1 MRVPAI
7 RVLLDVF
14 IGQHRLKRAAMQVEV
29 KHIRGSKHRGGKRAH
44 NQFVNGAVSLNAD
57 GGRRAGDTMG
67 RDDQT
72 HLGSGRRQGNGWAI
86 VACSRHA
93 TFRMGAHPIWSA
105 SKRLLDAFQL
115 RASWE
120 ARLLAIT
127 PRPAVST
134 SMRGAAS
141 PYKPSRRRSTAVGG
155 SPSLAA

>member
-1 MRVPAI
+1 MVRSSVEESCCPSSRRRFQIRLREDLGKLLARGGMRVPAI

-29 KHIRGSKHRGGKRAH
+29 KHIRGSKRRGGKSAH
-44 NQFVNGAVSLNAD
+44 KQFVNGAVSLNAD

-86 VACSRHA
+86 VECSSHA

-105 SKRLLDAFQL
+105 SKRLLDDFQI
-115 RASWE
+115 RASW
-120 ARLLAIT
+120 
-127 PRPAVST
+127 
-134 SMRGAAS
+134 
-141 PYKPSRRRSTAVGG
+141 
-155 SPSLAA
+155 